1 MNESIDEMSGPDP
14 WLDDRKRVT
23 ARLKRAEGQIRG
35 VCGMIERDEDCEKV
49 AQQLAAA
56 RKALDKA
63 LDNALGRCLGQG
75 FGKCPSFCRGRFFVE
90 GGEMG
95 DDSLGNAVRKAL
107 ENSSDNA
114 LGNAF

>member
-63 LDNALGRCLGQG
+63 FFDVMSCATRRALNEASVDQPKLLEELTHLNQ
-75 FGKCPSFCRGRFFVE
+75 
-90 GGEMG
+90 
-95 DDSLGNAVRKAL
+95 LLVRYA
-107 ENSSDNA
+107 
-114 LGNAF
+114 

>member
-1 MNESIDEMSGPDP
+1 MKDSLDSKAAQDP
-14 WLDDRKRVT
+14 WIEDRKRVT

-63 LDNALGRCLGQG
+63 FFDVMSCATRRALSEASVDQPKLLQ
-75 FGKCPSFCRGRFFVE
+75 E
-90 GGEMG
+90 
-95 DDSLGNAVRKAL
+95 LTHLNQLLVRY
-107 ENSSDNA
+107 
-114 LGNAF
+114 G

>member
-63 LDNALGRCLGQG
+63 FFDVMSCATRRALNEASVDQPKLLDLWYLHLQ
-75 FGKCPSFCRGRFFVE
+75 
-90 GGEMG
+90 
-95 DDSLGNAVRKAL
+95 LL
-107 ENSSDNA
+107 
-114 LGNAF
+114 

>member
-1 MNESIDEMSGPDP
+1 MRGSGVKDRQDTTGAPDP
-14 WLDDRKRVT
+14 WQDDRKRVT

-63 LDNALGRCLGQG
+63 FFDVMSCATRRALN
-75 FGKCPSFCRGRFFVE
+75 E
-90 GGEMG
+90 A
-95 DDSLGNAVRKAL
+95 AVDQPAL
-107 ENSSDNA
+107 LQELTHLNQ
-114 LGNAF
+114 LLVRYG

>member
-14 WLDDRKRVT
+14 WLNDRKRVT

-63 LDNALGRCLGQG
+63 FFDVMSCATRRALNEASVDQPKLLEELTHLNQ
-75 FGKCPSFCRGRFFVE
+75 
-90 GGEMG
+90 
-95 DDSLGNAVRKAL
+95 LLVRYA
-107 ENSSDNA
+107 
-114 LGNAF
+114 